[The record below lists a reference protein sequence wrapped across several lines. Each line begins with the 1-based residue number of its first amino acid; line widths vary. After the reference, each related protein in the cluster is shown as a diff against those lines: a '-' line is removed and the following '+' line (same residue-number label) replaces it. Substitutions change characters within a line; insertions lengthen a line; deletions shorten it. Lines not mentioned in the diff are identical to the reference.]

1 MPRKPFDEPK
11 TPTEIFLDA
20 HRIAFAPIMF
30 QAARLCRDLGVLSA
44 VERAASEGLTAE
56 EIAQKTN
63 ISVYGVRVLT
73 EAALSLNLLWLSG
86 EDRFVLS
93 RVGRIFLNDEMVRVN
108 TDFTHD
114 VCYQGLFHLEE
125 AIREG
130 KPAGLKVFGDWP
142 TIYEGLSQLPEKVQK
157 SWFAF
162 DHYYSDGAFPDALPR
177 VFSDK
182 RPKPRRLLDVGGNTG
197 RFAITCAGHDPD
209 VRVTILDLPGQLEKA
224 RSHVEAAGIG
234 HRVDGVPIDLLDAE
248 RAFPAGFDAVWMS
261 QFLCC
266 FSEDEIIHILRRG
279 GSALGPGGFLY
290 ILDTYWDRQ
299 ANPVAA
305 YCLHASS
312 LYFTA
317 MANGTSRMYHSR
329 DMLRCVEAAGLRVV
343 EDIDGLG
350 VAHTLFVC
358 EPRG

>member
-1 MPRKPFDEPK
+1 MPRQTIDEPK
-11 TPTEIFLDA
+11 TPLEVFLEA

-44 VERAASEGLTAE
+44 VERAGREGLTAE
-56 EIAQKTN
+56 QIARETSL
-63 ISVYGVRVLT
+63 SVYGVRVLT
-73 EAALSLNLLWLSG
+73 EAALSLNLL
-86 EDRFVLS
+86 RFSDEERFLLS
-93 RVGRIFLNDEMVRVN
+93 RVGRVFLNDEMVRVN
-108 TDFTHD
+108 TDFTQD

-130 KPAGLKVFGDWP
+130 RPAGLKVFGDWP

-162 DHYYSDGAFPDALPR
+162 DHYYSDRAFPDALPR
-177 VFSDK
+177 VFS
-182 RPKPRRLLDVGGNTG
+182 RKPGRLLDVGGNTG
-197 RFAITCAGHDPD
+197 KFAVVCAQFDPD

-224 RSHVEAAGIG
+224 RQHVEAAGIG
-234 HRVDGVPIDLLDAE
+234 HRVEGVPIDLLDAE
-248 RAFPAGFDAVWMS
+248 APFPTGFDAVWMS

-266 FSEDEIIHILRRG
+266 FSEDEVIGILRRG
-279 GSALGPGGFLY
+279 AAALAPGGALY
-290 ILDTYWDRQ
+290 VLDTYWDRQ
-299 ANPVAA
+299 SNPVAA

-329 DMLRCVEAAGLRVV
+329 DMIRCVEAAGLRVV
-343 EDIDGLG
+343 EDIDNLG

-358 EPRG
+358 GPRG

>member
-1 MPRKPFDEPK
+1 MPRHTIDEPK
-11 TPTEIFLDA
+11 TPLEIFLEA

-44 VERAASEGLTAE
+44 AERAGREGLTADD
-56 EIAQKTN
+56 IARQTN
-63 ISVYGVRVLT
+63 LSIYGVRVLT
-73 EAALSLNLLWLSG
+73 EAALSLNLLRLTDS
-86 EDRFVLS
+86 ERFVLS
-93 RVGRIFLNDEMVRVN
+93 RVGRVFLNDQMVRVN
-108 TDFTHD
+108 TDFTQD
-114 VCYQGLFHLEE
+114 VCYQGVFHLEE

-162 DHYYSDGAFPDALPR
+162 DHYYSDRAFPDALPR
-177 VFSDK
+177 VFS
-182 RPKPRRLLDVGGNTG
+182 RKPRRLLDVGGNTG
-197 RFAITCAGHDPD
+197 KFAVACIKHDPD

-224 RSHVEAAGIG
+224 RKNVEAAGVG
-234 HRVDGVPIDLLDAE
+234 ERVEGVPTDLLDAE
-248 RAFPAGFDAVWMS
+248 RPFPAGFDAVWMS

-266 FSEDEIIHILRRG
+266 FSEEQVISLLQRG
-279 GSALGPGGFLY
+279 ASALAPGGALY
-290 ILDTYWDRQ
+290 VLDTYWDRQ
-299 ANPVAA
+299 SNPVAA

-329 DMLRCVEAAGLRVV
+329 DMLRCLDAAGLRVV
-343 EDIDGLG
+343 EETDNLG
-350 VAHTLFVC
+350 AAHTLFVC
-358 EPRG
+358 EPKG

>member
-1 MPRKPFDEPK
+1 MPKQTIDEPK
-11 TPTEIFLDA
+11 TPIAIHLEA

-30 QAARLCRDLGVLSA
+30 QAARLCRDLGILSA
-44 VERAASEGLTAE
+44 VERAGREGLTSDD
-56 EIAQKTN
+56 IAGKTS
-63 ISVYGVRVLT
+63 ISIYGVRVLT
-73 EAALSLNLLWLSG
+73 EAAISLGLLRLNDA
-86 EDRFVLS
+86 ERFVLS
-93 RVGRIFLNDEMVRVN
+93 RVGRVFLNDEMVRVN
-108 TDFTHD
+108 TDFTQD
-114 VCYQGLFHLEE
+114 VCYEGLFHLEE

-130 KPAGLKVFGDWP
+130 KPAGLKVFGDWA

-162 DHYYSDGAFPDALPR
+162 DHYYSDRAFPDALPR
-177 VFSDK
+177 VFA
-182 RPKPRRLLDVGGNTG
+182 RKPRRLLDVGGNTG
-197 RFAITCAGHDPD
+197 KFAVACARHDPD

-224 RSHVEAAGIG
+224 RQHVGAAGVG
-234 HRVDGVPIDLLDAE
+234 ERVDGVPIDLLDAE
-248 RAFPAGFDAVWMS
+248 RPFPTGFDAVWMS

-266 FSEDEIIHILRRG
+266 FSEEQVISLLRRG
-279 GSALGPGGFLY
+279 AAALAPGGELHV
-290 ILDTYWDRQ
+290 LDTYWDRQ

-329 DMLRCVEAAGLRVV
+329 DMRRCVEAAGLRVI
-343 EDIDGLG
+343 EDIDNLG

-358 EPRG
+358 GPKG